1 MKLTDKELLEAI
13 KYTEHTPKKKS
24 NFVELLQT
32 TLKQEIKM
40 SFGYMLG
47 SIIGLIIV
55 SAAVCILAFLA
66 AL

>member
-1 MKLTDKELLEAI
+1 MKLTDKEYLEAV
-13 KYTEHTPKKKS
+13 KYAEKSDKKKS

-47 SIIGLIIV
+47 SVAGLIIV
-55 SAAVCILAFLA
+55 SAAVCILAFLVS
-66 AL
+66 L

>member
-1 MKLTDKELLEAI
+1 MKLTDKELLEAV
-13 KYTEHTPKKKS
+13 KYAEKSDKKKS

-32 TLKQEIKM
+32 TLKQEVKM

-47 SIIGLIIV
+47 SVIGLIIV

>member
-1 MKLTDKELLEAI
+1 MKLTDKELLEAV
-13 KYTEHTPKKKS
+13 KYTEKSDNKKS

-32 TLKQEIKM
+32 TLKQEIHM

-47 SIIGLIIV
+47 SVVGLIIV

-66 AL
+66 AI

>member
-1 MKLTDKELLEAI
+1 MKLTDKELLEAV
-13 KYTEHTPKKKS
+13 KYTEKSDKKKS

-47 SIIGLIIV
+47 SVIGLIIV
-55 SAAVCILAFLA
+55 SAAVCILAFIA
-66 AL
+66 AV